1 MQTPPLL
8 ELPKT
13 RKLLHAIANR
23 KKINYNDFVM
33 KAFVINGS
41 VSLETKQFLRT
52 QGRLIEAPRCALLP
66 PPEQGHADL
75 QFTKIDDR
83 TLVCAPGLDYEALFR
98 GSGIRLVRGET
109 PLGNAYP
116 ENIPYNVLK
125 AGRVY
130 FHNPKYTDPL
140 VRKMLLQSGYS
151 LCTVRQGYCGCS
163 SVSIPLRS
171 GKLLI
176 LSSDH
181 GILSAVR
188 RLRRPELCAEYFT
201 DTQKIILDGY
211 NHGLIGGCCGF
222 DKELGLLVYGKVGGA
237 LRELSVSYGFSVV
250 SVFNGPLTDIGGI
263 LVMYPDQP
271 VQG

>member
-116 ENIPYNVLK
+116 EN
-125 AGRVY
+125 
-130 FHNPKYTDPL
+130 H
-140 VRKMLLQSGYS
+140 
-151 LCTVRQGYCGCS
+151 
-163 SVSIPLRS
+163 
-171 GKLLI
+171 
-176 LSSDH
+176 
-181 GILSAVR
+181 
-188 RLRRPELCAEYFT
+188 
-201 DTQKIILDGY
+201 
-211 NHGLIGGCCGF
+211 
-222 DKELGLLVYGKVGGA
+222 
-237 LRELSVSYGFSVV
+237 
-250 SVFNGPLTDIGGI
+250 
-263 LVMYPDQP
+263 P
-271 VQG
+271 V

>member
-1 MQTPPLL
+1 M
-8 ELPKT
+8 KT
-13 RKLLHAIANR
+13 
-23 KKINYNDFVM
+23 FV
-33 KAFVINGS
+33 VNGS
-41 VSLETKQFLRT
+41 VSLETKLFLRM
-52 QGRLIEAPRCALLP
+52 QGRLIEVPRCALLP

-75 QFTKIDDR
+75 QFTKID
-83 TLVCAPGLDYEALFR
+83 CAPGTDYEALFR
-98 GSGIRLVRGET
+98 QSGICLVRGET

-125 AGRVY
+125 AGRLY

-140 VRKMLLQSGYS
+140 VRKMLLRNGYS
-151 LCTVRQGYCGCS
+151 LCPVRQGYCGCS

-181 GILSAVR
+181 GIVSAV
-188 RLRRPELCAEYFT
+188 LKLQNPELCAEYFT
-201 DTQKIILDGY
+201 DTQKIILEGY

-222 DKELGLLVYGKVGGA
+222 DEELGLLVYGKADGA
-237 LRELSVSYGFSVV
+237 LRELSASYGFSVV
-250 SVFNGPLTDIGGI
+250 SVFDGPLTDIGGI